1 MSKFVLTK
9 TQNMN
14 AQITI
19 LDYDLTATAK
29 QGWAK
34 VGLFGSLENGE
45 YTGGATVDFQFT
57 HHDAIVA
64 GIELGH
70 ITQPDSTD
78 DLNHRISY
86 ENPAFSATVRDVLGY
101 EKTTQHQDYHEVLRE
116 FSGTDFAEQIVRRLA
131 LQASEVRQVIQAE
144 ALSEVLRNA
153 PTDAVEPDD
162 VARHLQ
168 SRFPREFFEVVNLV
182 AIADYIKH
190 AWYAAEAETLNS
202 L

>member
-1 MSKFVLTK
+1 
-9 TQNMN
+9 MN
-14 AQITI
+14 AQIHI
-19 LDYDLTATAK
+19 EDYDLTATAK

-70 ITQPDSTD
+70 IPQPDSTD
-78 DLNHRISY
+78 DLNHRIGY

-131 LQASEVRQVIQAE
+131 LQAPAVREVIQAE
-144 ALSEVLRNA
+144 ALSEVMRNGGV
-153 PTDAVEPDD
+153 AVE
-162 VARHLQ
+162 VEEVKRHLETV
-168 SRFPREFFEVVNLV
+168 FEKEVVS
-182 AIADYIKH
+182 AIDMEILSDQIKQL
-190 AWYAAEAETLNS
+190 WYAAEQ
-202 L
+202 